1 MLDGVSRVW
10 SRATPRRHLRP
21 GASPSPLTP
30 SALRFAPGRLA
41 PSAMHPTAPTSAGL
55 RPPGRPL
62 PSAPVVAARR
72 SLPSAPVASAPA
84 PFSCPSLARQLG
96 GAAPLPAGRW
106 PNQAGS
112 GEQEDR
118 SRALVCIWFPN
129 FKFSTLCCSL
139 YFEKFL
145 FQLHSK
151 ITI

>member
-1 MLDGVSRVW
+1 MSRVW
-10 SRATPRRHLRP
+10 SHAALRRRLRP
-21 GASPSPLTP
+21 GASPVATRPLC
-30 SALRFAPGRLA
+30 SALRPWPARALRYALRGSDLGRS
-41 PSAMHPTAPTSAGL
+41 P
-55 RPPGRPL
+55 
-62 PSAPVVAARR
+62 AARPAAAQR
-72 SLPSAPVASAPA
+72 PSGG
-84 PFSCPSLARQLG
+84 CPSLAAQRPSGVRPSLAQLAVARQAAR

-151 ITI
+151 ITV